1 VISRPVALATV
12 TAAALLAVAI
22 ATASADSKPQVRI
35 GLVLSQPLNRADD
48 PGEYA
53 AYRGLLQAKRQL
65 GVQVKAVTPNPS
77 FPFDP
82 APFDYLAAQGYD
94 LVIASGNVGGLS
106 EAGRRFRK
114 VNFAAEDAA
123 RGQLIP
129 AAPANVAGTVFH
141 SEQAAYLAGFVA
153 AKVADRGPRP
163 HVVSSVGGFPSPQVQ
178 ALIAG
183 FRAGARRADPK
194 IGLRN
199 AYAESFTDESTCRNA
214 ALNQIVA
221 HHSRVVFDVAG
232 ACGVG
237 ALEAAKS
244 KGVYGIGVDTDQ
256 SNLGKFILTSAV
268 LNFGRGVYDLAKRIV
283 QGRLRTGGN
292 LSWDLHHH
300 FVGLGRFSP
309 KVPLSVRRQLEPLA
323 VQIAKGKIVVPTTF
337 NARH

>member
-1 VISRPVALATV
+1 MISRPVALATV

-22 ATASADSKPQVRI
+22 VTASADSKPQVRI

-53 AYRGLLQAKRQL
+53 AYRGLQRAKRQL

-106 EAGRRFRK
+106 EAGRRFRNVK
-114 VNFAAEDAA
+114 FAAEDAA
-123 RGQLIP
+123 RGQLQP
-129 AAPANVAGTVFH
+129 VAPANVAGTVFH
-141 SEQAAYLAGFVA
+141 AEQAAYLAGFVA
-153 AKVADRGPRP
+153 ARVADRGPRP
-163 HVVSSVGGFPSPQVQ
+163 HVVSSVGGIPIPQVQ

-199 AYAESFTDESTCRNA
+199 AYAGSFSSEPACRNV
-214 ALNQIVA
+214 ALDQIA
-221 HHSRVVFDVAG
+221 HGSRVVFDVAG

-237 ALEAAKS
+237 ALEAAKQ
-244 KGVYGIGVDTDQ
+244 KGFYGIGVDTDQ
-256 SNLGKFILTSAV
+256 SYLGHFTSVV
-268 LNFGRGVYDLAKRIV
+268 LNWGLGVYDLAKRVV
-283 QGRLRTGGN
+283 QGRLRTRGN
-292 LSWDLHHH
+292 LSWDMSHH
-300 FVGLGRFSP
+300 FVGLGKFSP
-309 KVPLSVRRQLEPLA
+309 KVSLSLRRQLKLLA
-323 VQIAKGKIVVPTTF
+323 AQIAKGKIVVPTTF